1 MPCRNWFSPFRARL
15 AKLGCKLSWFNFLK
29 NPNQK
34 NRFPPKN
41 FLQIRFSPCSKAAL
55 IQLLKETHMSHDVKF
70 VQSFL
75 DRAFATNSNMECL
88 LKNVSVLIEEVSA
101 SSANYD
107 SGRNLLSKLVRNYLT
122 NNIALILQ
130 FLTQKNVAMSRSALE
145 VLSRL
150 QFETGLF
157 KALNY
162 IRVKPVNHGSD

>member
-1 MPCRNWFSPFRARL
+1 
-15 AKLGCKLSWFNFLK
+15 
-29 NPNQK
+29 
-34 NRFPPKN
+34 
-41 FLQIRFSPCSKAAL
+41 
-55 IQLLKETHMSHDVKF
+55 MSHDVKF